1 MPSDVDSGYTP
12 ESEELELGIDVQF
25 LRLRLWVVPGVY
37 RHTSEAVAYL
47 DLLPSQEPLPGQDVC
62 LTTEALAGMALDLD
76 NCTPHQETYEAA
88 KKNKLGA
95 GAARWRLRYSGI
107 TWENMP
113 GAIFMVRAGLEDPP
127 DPAWQ
132 AQTSIQVYQNLLALL
147 NELSDDAA
155 LAPQINNPNRDDLLP
170 GAMKPAGLS
179 FRPGLNP
186 EDIEANLREARENYK
201 FAKAWMYIL
210 SGMTMPREYM
220 YGPVYNIE
228 SWFGGGDQYICGGL
242 RRKIINWLENRRF
255 KRKDEAAANAIDRL
269 EKMNGLDF
277 GYYAIVP
284 AHVWAGIFPA
294 GADRFA
300 EYRALDPWWTQAWPD
315 EWRQPGEPDDPGGRR
330 CTWGHL

>member
-1 MPSDVDSGYTP
+1 M
-12 ESEELELGIDVQF
+12 
-25 LRLRLWVVPGVY
+25 
-37 RHTSEAVAYL
+37 
-47 DLLPSQEPLPGQDVC
+47 LPGGACV
-62 LTTEALAGMALDLD
+62 T
-76 NCTPHQETYEAA
+76 AA
-88 KKNKLGA
+88 
-95 GAARWRLRYSGI
+95 S
-107 TWENMP
+107 P
-113 GAIFMVRAGLEDPP
+113 GRICRGRHSWCAAGLEDPP

-147 NELSDDAA
+147 NELSDDTA

-315 EWRQPGEPDDPGGRR
+315 EWRQPENLMTQADEDAHGAIYRAFNYYLVYVVISYAPALTVGQAISVVQAWLNGEPPERIQAIIDNSGFLAWYSQLHVDDDNVDANGRYLMGAGVEE
-330 CTWGHL
+330 WFKALIKDLG